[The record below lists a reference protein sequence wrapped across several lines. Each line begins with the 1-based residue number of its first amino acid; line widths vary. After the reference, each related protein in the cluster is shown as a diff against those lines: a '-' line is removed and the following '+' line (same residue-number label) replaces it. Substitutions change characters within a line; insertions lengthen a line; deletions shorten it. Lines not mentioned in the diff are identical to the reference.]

1 MMFPEGSMLILQN
14 KTKFIALTDE
24 HQLSNLI
31 HQLGLIKF
39 EKKKLINLKISR
51 LRCSWKGNYI
61 PDVGHTCYK

>member
-14 KTKFIALTDE
+14 KTKFIALADE
-24 HQLSNLI
+24 HQLPNLI
-31 HQLGLIKF
+31 HQLGLVKF
-39 EKKKLINLKISR
+39 EKKLIICLKISR